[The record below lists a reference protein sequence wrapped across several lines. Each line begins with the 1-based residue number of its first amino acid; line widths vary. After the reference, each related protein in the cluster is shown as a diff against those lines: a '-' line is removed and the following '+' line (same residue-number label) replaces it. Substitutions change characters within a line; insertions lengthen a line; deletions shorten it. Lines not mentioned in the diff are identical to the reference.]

1 MANQPSGDVK
11 VIDDKVAEASER
23 VDRIRQE
30 TGDDRSEAELTKISA
45 DLKSRIEEAKRENDM
60 PLNSA
65 LGSPD
70 FEKRAAD
77 GHLDRP
83 EDDDD

>member
-1 MANQPSGDVK
+1 MANQPSNDVK
-11 VIDDKVAEASER
+11 VIDAKVAQASER

-45 DLKSRIEEAKRENDM
+45 DLKSRIEEAKRENNM